1 MNRNDKGWTTRWI
14 SISVCKSGRVDEFI
28 PEEFG
33 RSSSLVS
40 DDETFLP
47 TSLDFKDLHDG
58 AVTRLDAPE
67 NILIDF
73 EGVVRCLFEENGV

>member
-1 MNRNDKGWTTRWI
+1 MIKVGQRAGSR
-14 SISVCKSGRVDEFI
+14 SVCVYENGRVDDFI

-58 AVTRLDAPE
+58 AVTRLDVPE
-67 NILIDF
+67 DILIDF